1 MQIETMDIGGTKVMG
16 LTGEVDMS
24 TSPDLRKALMGIIKH
39 RPLEVVV
46 DFGGV
51 TYIDSSG
58 IATFVE
64 GLKAMRAYNG
74 RLKLASINERIMD
87 IFRFAKL
94 DKVFETYQTVNDALK
109 S

>member
-1 MQIETMDIGGTKVMG
+1 MDIGGTKVMG
-16 LTGEVDMS
+16 LSGEVDMS
-24 TSPDLRKALMGIIKH
+24 TSPELRKALMGLIK
-39 RPLEVVV
+39 RKPPEVVV

-64 GLKAMRAYNG
+64 GLKAMRSYDG
-74 RLKLASINERIMD
+74 RLKLAGIDERIME

-94 DKVFETYQTVNDALK
+94 DRVFETYGTVNDALR